1 MPTTIT
7 KEQFD
12 TAKQFIVGDIRREVE
27 WARAWEDKANPKR
40 RELLEAAGVKPSGG
54 GNLLA
59 ALGLL
64 CYTEFCGWLKFDRRK
79 ADGSPAPTQN
89 FNAFFDYMGAD
100 FAAFRAQHN
109 VYDIFRCGMA
119 HEYFVKRDFTVYML
133 DGGGTTIG
141 LAHDPATGHYKFVV
155 EVYLRHLS
163 AALDRLEGELA
174 ALLPLTR

>member
-7 KEQFD
+7 KDQFV
-12 TAKQFIVGDIRREVE
+12 TAKQFIVGDIHREVE
-27 WARAWEDKANPKR
+27 WARAWEDKAKPQR
-40 RELLEAAGVKPSGG
+40 RAHLEAAGMKQSGA

-64 CYTEFCGWLKFDRRK
+64 CYTEFCGWLKFNHRK
-79 ADGSPAPTQN
+79 NDGSPAPTKN
-89 FNAFFDYMGAD
+89 FNAFFDYLGAD

-119 HEYFVKRDFTVYML
+119 HEYFVKRDFTIYML

-141 LAHDPATGHYKFVV
+141 LAYDAAAGHYKFVV
-155 EVYLRHLS
+155 EVYLRHLA
-163 AALDRLEGELA
+163 AALDRLENELA
-174 ALLPLTR
+174 PLFPLVR